1 MTVQGLRF
9 KNLSFDSPGSQPLLP
24 AWEHDRMAQMLS
36 AANSSSK
43 HKAPRQE
50 PFLTVHSRATERYSS
65 FPVLGQENS
74 L

>member
-1 MTVQGLRF
+1 MLQGPRF
-9 KNLSFDSPGSQPLLP
+9 ENLSFDSPGSQPLLP

-50 PFLTVHSRATERYSS
+50 CFLTVH
-65 FPVLGQENS
+65 
-74 L
+74 